1 MLDSID
7 KAQMFTKYDFSEPAS
22 STIDKKSSIFGFLI
36 KLIIFIIVSFFILYL
51 GHQILLHLYP
61 KKDKSKT
68 HKKIADDL
76 SEYIQEKIK

>member
-7 KAQMFTKYDFSEPAS
+7 KAQMFTNYDFSEPAS
-22 STIDKKSSIFGFLI
+22 STIDKKPSIFGFLI
-36 KLIIFIIVSFFILYL
+36 KLIIFIILFFLILYL